1 MNAERKQKNETR
13 QICLGVVAILRF
25 CLLEQGEEEEEE
37 EEELTGS
44 LVRVGDGT
52 PFFTNT
58 SFLYGRK
65 VQDFNGLLCASSAPS
80 LRPSLWVE
88 ISLGK

>member
-13 QICLGVVAILRF
+13 QICFGVVAILRF
-25 CLLEQGEEEEEE
+25 CLLEQGEEEEEEEE

-80 LRPSLWVE
+80 LRVE
-88 ISLGK
+88 ISFGK